1 MGYMELLYSLE
12 LMKEAKQRMLNDE
25 DNNKLSIEDAKI
37 RLNTYIKELH
47 EEVKAIPE
55 IIREQ

>member
-25 DNNKLSIEDAKI
+25 DNNELSIEDAKI

-47 EEVKAIPE
+47 EEIKTIPD